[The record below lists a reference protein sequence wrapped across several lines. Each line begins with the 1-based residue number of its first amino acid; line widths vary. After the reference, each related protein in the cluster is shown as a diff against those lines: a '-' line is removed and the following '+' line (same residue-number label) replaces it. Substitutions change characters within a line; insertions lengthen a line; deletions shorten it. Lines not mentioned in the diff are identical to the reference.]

1 MAYGVRDKG
10 FVSSLLNMDLRG
22 PSIGRDKTDHV
33 EGFGRTPCDV
43 RGEWLCYARAAKMRW
58 EFVFNLS
65 RKDTYVIG
73 FEMAGWIYIRLA
85 ILEHAVKLTTS
96 RHARNDG
103 RPRSK

>member
-33 EGFGRTPCDV
+33 VGFGRSPCEV
-43 RGEWLCYARAAKMRW
+43 WGEWSCYARDAKMRW
-58 EFVFNLS
+58 EFVLICLV
-65 RKDTYVIG
+65 RIHVIG